1 MKKGDSDGSRKPRS
15 KDPKERPAKDVSI
28 TQDMLTACEI
38 LSGERYEAFVDNIE
52 EGVYELDANGN
63 FLYFNNSLSKILGY
77 PREEIQL
84 QNFTKFMDE
93 QQAEKAFDT
102 FGRIYQTG
110 QGVSDLVWET
120 SGKNGE
126 IRVMELS
133 ANLITND
140 KGEKLG
146 FRGIARDITDKS
158 RAQKA
163 LRKSEQRYKTLLN
176 FVPYPIVVFTP
187 DGLVSYLNPA
197 FTEVFG
203 WSLEELEGKGIP
215 YVPPGLERET
225 SENITRLIKEK
236 IVPRYETQR
245 LTRSGQI
252 LDVVLKGA
260 VYSESKG
267 EPTWQLVILQD
278 VTQEKRV
285 ERSNELLLKI
295 SKALPEYPEL
305 EGLLDYISNE
315 IKRALNAEG
324 ALVIL
329 LDEEKNELFFKSAA
343 HDDSATEKRIKE
355 IRFPADKG
363 IASKAIRT
371 GESIVVQ
378 DTSKEPDYYSVVDMQ
393 AGFKTRNMLDVP
405 LRSEDRTIGVLCAMN
420 KKTGNFDK
428 KDIELLGM
436 IAGTVGL
443 SIENARV
450 SEKLKEAYKEVSS
463 LNRAKDKVI
472 SHLSHELKTPL
483 AVLSASVNILAERLS
498 SVPQETWKA
507 TIERAQR
514 NLDRILEMQY
524 EVEDIMRDRFYAT
537 DNVIPRLLY
546 KYAEQLVAL
555 VAEEV
560 GEGPVVEEIR
570 RRMYEIFGPKE
581 SPSQDIFLDQFVPKV
596 LNEIRPLFSHRQ
608 VNIVTHFETT
618 PVIRM
623 PVDPLRKVVVGLIKN
638 AIENTP
644 DEGKIEVFVRMRGKG
659 ANLMVH
665 DYGVGITEDNQK
677 RIFEGFFT
685 TQETMDYSSKRPYD
699 FNAGGKGAD
708 LLRMR
713 IFSERYRFRI
723 DMTSSRCRYIPL
735 DKDICPGKISSCSFC
750 TKKEDCYQSGGTTF
764 TIFFPVPS
772 TRSSS
777 AVGKP

>member
-1 MKKGDSDGSRKPRS
+1 MKKDDSAGSRKPLS
-15 KDPKERPAKDVSI
+15 KDPQKRPEKDVSI

-52 EGVYELDANGN
+52 EGVYELDDKGN
-63 FLYFNNSLSKILGY
+63 FLYFNNSLCKILGY
-77 PREEIQL
+77 QREEIQF
-84 QNFTKFMDE
+84 QNFARFMDE
-93 QQAEKAFDT
+93 EQAERAFNT
-102 FGRIYQTG
+102 FTRIYETG
-110 QGVSDLVWET
+110 QGISDLVWET
-120 SGKNGE
+120 RDKKGDSK
-126 IRVMELS
+126 IIELS

-158 RAQKA
+158 KAQKA
-163 LRKSEQRYKTLLN
+163 LRKSERRYKTLLD

-187 DGLVSYLNPA
+187 DGRVSYLNPA

-215 YVPPGLERET
+215 YVPPGLEVET
-225 SENITRLIKEK
+225 SKKISSLFKER
-236 IVPRYETQR
+236 IIPRYETKR

-260 VYSESKG
+260 VYPESKD
-267 EPTWQLVILQD
+267 EPDWQLVILQD

-285 ERSNELLLKI
+285 ERSNELLLRI
-295 SKALPEYPEL
+295 SKALPEYPDL

-315 IKRALNAEG
+315 IKKALNAEG
-324 ALVIL
+324 ALVLL
-329 LDEEKNELFFKSAA
+329 LDEEKNELFFKAAA
-343 HDDSATEKRIKE
+343 HDDSITEQRIKE

-363 IASKAIRT
+363 IAGKAIRT

-378 DTSKEPDYYSVVDMQ
+378 DTSKEPDYYSVVDIK
-393 AGFKTRNMLDVP
+393 AGFRTQNMLDVP
-405 LRSEDRTIGVLCAMN
+405 LRSEDRIIGVLCALN
-420 KKTGNFDK
+420 KKTGKFDK
-428 KDIELLGM
+428 KDIEFLDM

-483 AVLSASVNILAERLS
+483 AVLGASLNVLAERLS
-498 SVPQETWKA
+498 SVPKETWQL
-507 TIERAQR
+507 TLERAQR

-524 EVEDIMRDRFYAT
+524 EVEDIMRDRYFAT
-537 DNVIPRLLY
+537 DNVIPRLLN

-560 GEGPVVEEIR
+560 GEGPLVEEIR

-581 SPSQDIFLDQFVPKV
+581 SPSQEILLDQFVPEV
-596 LNEIRPLFSHRQ
+596 LDEIRPLFSHRQ
-608 VNIVTHFETT
+608 VNLITRFETT
-618 PVIRM
+618 PVISM
-623 PVDPLRKVVVGLIKN
+623 PVDPLKKVVIGLIKN

-644 DEGKIEVFVRMRGKG
+644 DQGKIEIFVRSRGKG
-659 ANLMVH
+659 VDLMVH

-677 RIFEGFFT
+677 RIFEGFFA

-708 LLRMR
+708 LLRMK
-713 IFSERYRFRI
+713 IFSERYGFRI

-735 DKDICPGKISSCSFC
+735 DKDICPGEISSCGFC
-750 TKKEDCYQSGGTTF
+750 TTMEDCYQSGGTTF
-764 TIFFPVPS
+764 TIFFPVTS
-772 TRSSS
+772 VSSS
-777 AVGKP
+777 FPEDNI